1 MASPTDV
8 PGALEV
14 QPPLSPS
21 PPAPLGQLP
30 LINPGQPRL
39 GPAPLRALPKTC
51 PTSRGTLLAHPG
63 AQLGEAGKSGGQ
75 LLAPTLYK
83 LSKQEGSANHMLL
96 QIPAGTSAGP
106 CASAFLVPF
115 HLINHS

>member
-1 MASPTDV
+1 MASHTDA

-14 QPPLSPS
+14 QPLLSPS

-39 GPAPLRALPKTC
+39 GSVPLHALSKTC

-63 AQLGEAGKSGGQ
+63 PPLGEAASGGAASAPAPINSQSRKVVLTISLLQ
-75 LLAPTLYK
+75 LLA
-83 LSKQEGSANHMLL
+83 GA
-96 QIPAGTSAGP
+96 PAGPVVTV
-106 CASAFLVPF
+106 FLVSF